1 MKAQPATQETIQTT
15 PSKCT
20 SGPDCPCEFCVSL
33 RAKHAEG
40 RSEKDIEKQLAE
52 DFLRSYSGKFCG
64 CMCTQAHAEG
74 NSYHIPS
81 IRSNRLPVSF
91 VVIFTFRWMAT
102 TSVPF
107 SLAHVQSSATQPF
120 DAM

>member
-20 SGPDCPCEFCVSL
+20 SGPDCPCEFCISL

-52 DFLRSYSGKFCG
+52 DFLRSYSRKR
-64 CMCTQAHAEG
+64 H
-74 NSYHIPS
+74 
-81 IRSNRLPVSF
+81 
-91 VVIFTFRWMAT
+91 
-102 TSVPF
+102 
-107 SLAHVQSSATQPF
+107 
-120 DAM
+120 